1 MDVKKRIA
9 EITELKLAAPT
20 KENKPVDVLDANEI
34 VSARTATAKVYGL
47 GGGLRRAIVRGV
59 PVHFQDP
66 ATGLYLPI
74 DMAVK
79 RKPLLADTSHGTYET
94 VSGLYKAHFPEARP
108 WNYRLEMG
116 DSWVQYEA
124 QFEESEHL
132 DIDVETT
139 RTGIKETITLYDD
152 QAPTRL
158 VWNVSKSGLG
168 ITIMPPTA
176 VDARGKDVPVT
187 VTEGKGTLTYD
198 VDVTGVTWPVVI
210 DPTSTVYATNDK
222 AIMSQSFS
230 NYMTARDATSG
241 ISPKDGII
249 IGQDYTDGSGWVQSR
264 SFLSFAISSNIEVVD
279 EITLGMYLSG
289 DYSTTDFYIRLVSST
304 YSNPAVA
311 GDFDL
316 VDGWA
321 SSAPYTGTILNTPW
335 HTATIAAGYNTTVF
349 NYSGRSL
356 VTSLINSTLKIAALS
371 SRDYSNTAPT
381 KNVAE
386 RVEFYNSSYSV
397 TSRDPYLSIV
407 YSAAAAAGGRRPRA
421 RYHGV

>member
-20 KENKPVDVLDANEI
+20 KENKPVDVVEANEI

-79 RKPLLADTSHGTYET
+79 RKPLLADTKDGTFET
-94 VSGLYKAHFPEARP
+94 VSGLYKAHYPADKP

-132 DIDVETT
+132 DIEVETL

-152 QAPTRL
+152 QAPTKL
-158 VWNVSKSGLG
+158 VWNVSKSGTA

-198 VDVTGVTWPVVI
+198 VNVEGVTWPVVI
-210 DPTSTVYATNDK
+210 DPTSNVEATNDG
-222 AIMSQSFS
+222 SVYSS
-230 NYMTARDATSG
+230 NATYTTARNAAAGTGKLNSLYVGQAYSG
-241 ISPKDGII
+241 GTYDIRR
-249 IGQDYTDGSGWVQSR
+249 T
-264 SFLSFAISSNIEVVD
+264 FLSIVVPSID
-279 EITLGMYLSG
+279 NVVSASQFLYGVS
-289 DYSTTDFYIRLVSST
+289 DASTTDFYIYLHTST
-304 YSNPAVA
+304 YSDTLVKE
-311 GDFDL
+311 DFDL
-316 VDGWA
+316 FDGHQA
-321 SSAPYTGTILNTPW
+321 SGAYNGTVLNHRY
-335 HTATIAAGYNTTVF
+335 HTAMFLKNWNEIVMNSSGRAAVLAAAG
-349 NYSGRSL
+349 
-356 VTSLINSTLKIAALS
+356 STLKLAIIS
-371 SRDYSNTAPT
+371 SIDYAGTAPT
-381 KNVAE
+381 GLE
-386 RVEFYNSSYSV
+386 RVQFESVANAAGHESYM
-397 TSRDPYLSIV
+397 SIE
-407 YSAAAAAGGRRPRA
+407 YAEAAAGGGRRPRA